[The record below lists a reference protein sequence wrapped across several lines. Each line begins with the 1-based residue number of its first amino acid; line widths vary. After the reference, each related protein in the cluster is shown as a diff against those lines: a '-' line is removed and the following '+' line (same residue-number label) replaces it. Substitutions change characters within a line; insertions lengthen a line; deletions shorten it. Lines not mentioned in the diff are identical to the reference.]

1 MGEADGA
8 TASHDEALAA
18 CAEEH
23 RASRRHDRA
32 HARAP
37 RNALADVRNACSG
50 AGALLPRIAAATL
63 PRSARAVLD
72 LLSYEAGACVD
83 VPTQG
88 EDVREKGRRMVEED
102 VDVMATQGWNDT
114 HVARWTRWFGDAKK
128 KKEDEDPST

>member
-23 RASRRHDRA
+23 LALVRCYRGSQPQRCHEAHVRFWTCYRTKRVRAWTNQRKEKTCARR
-32 HARAP
+32 
-37 RNALADVRNACSG
+37 
-50 AGALLPRIAAATL
+50 
-63 PRSARAVLD
+63 
-72 LLSYEAGACVD
+72 
-83 VPTQG
+83 
-88 EDVREKGRRMVEED
+88 KRMVEED